1 MRVALLGLFLTA
13 CPPAPHV
20 PPVGDAGPN
29 PAGAVCTHLAALD
42 CPEGKDPT
50 CEVVTRRV
58 MLSGLVR
65 FDVPCVLSA
74 TTQDAVR
81 ACPAVR
87 CRP

>member
-42 CPEGKDPT
+42 CPEGKDAG
-50 CEVVTRRV
+50 CVAVTRRV
-58 MLSGLVR
+58 MSSGLTS
-65 FDVPCVLSA
+65 FDARCVLA
-74 TTQDAVR
+74 APTQEAVR